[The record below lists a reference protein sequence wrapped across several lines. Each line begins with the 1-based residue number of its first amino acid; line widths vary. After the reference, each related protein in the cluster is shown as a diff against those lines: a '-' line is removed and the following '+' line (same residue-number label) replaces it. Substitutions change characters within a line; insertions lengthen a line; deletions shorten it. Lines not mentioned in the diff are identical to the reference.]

1 MKKVLLIATITLLSA
16 CGTTTSNSEKDSTL
30 TKVDTL
36 AVDST
41 KVDTLKK

>member
-1 MKKVLLIATITLLSA
+1 MKKVLLIATIALLSA
-16 CGTTTSNSEKDSTL
+16 CGTTTSNSEKDSIL

>member
-1 MKKVLLIATITLLSA
+1 MKKVLLVTTIALLSA
-16 CGTTTSNSEKDSTL
+16 CGTTTLNSEKDSTL